1 MSSSV
6 NSQSDSNTIEPPHPP
21 PSQSTHTPPTNP
33 SPQNNENSSN
43 EHSNSDKPTTTTT
56 TKPKKKLNRQ
66 LASCSGCRKRRTRC
80 DRGRPCSEC
89 YKRNSACDYSGA
101 SAPPSMPHTS
111 IAEQV
116 EREEYIKKLEARI
129 QALEK
134 SVPSASDHSQSSTPA
149 NLAQDF
155 SVDDLASQ
163 LSIITIGQR
172 VRCPTGLTHP
182 PHPLRT
188 QFESILAS
196 QSNIPPITFIQP
208 DQQFS
213 LDLVARYPIPTLEE
227 LCSECLPP
235 RSQIDFLSGF
245 FFTTLNL
252 WTHSI
257 NPVDW
262 KIQLDRFWS
271 TPDRLH
277 FRPSPSKPDPP
288 HLTKHYLAQFVSI
301 LYGIIGHG
309 LARMADIH
317 NLETVAENQST
328 GDSSASSPPRDYHL
342 WNLNQAEKISLS
354 NRWFRFSLGLLM
366 SPEGNIY
373 IKPTIFGIRAMAI
386 LSNVEHAPENID
398 HGMIF
403 WSLTTSSAMSA
414 GLLREPPVSDD
425 EDIKTLDET
434 EIESRRQLAWAILG
448 LDWAG
453 YSIANGMRPN
463 GDPDQITVKF
473 PGTVIS
479 SATPLHPID
488 GWPLDPLVCIR
499 RIAAQNDRLMRKAS
513 IKIASGHPATYQDV
527 KDAQE
532 KLDEVEST
540 IPQRLQARI
549 SADGKSFETVV
560 KSDEVY
566 TLLAAF
572 LYSRFCVPRIRL
584 LRLFIFPKEGV
595 PPEDRL
601 KQLETLLSTSK
612 LHFLALRYYPH
623 NLSMHPLILYGL
635 INTAVACALV
645 LLINRQ
651 THELVIDED
660 FYLSEL
666 HKIIALFD
674 LGKKTVAAT
683 MSRKAITLLQTLIKQ
698 AELLAHSAESKS
710 WDRRKKGPGAT
721 LQASHKS
728 IAVDGEDQ
736 VKKHK
741 QQPTFPSRP
750 YEPAN
755 FQCLPYVF
763 GIPSQEFSQTM
774 QHDRQESGH
783 TTSNSIGSSN
793 SLIPTSPG
801 KITSNVIPSSGIY
814 HSRME
819 SFEGFSGQP
828 TPPLVSSQPSRRPAF
843 STQSSSSHLS
853 PSYPH
858 QGIDQLNS
866 SPSVRPFA
874 SLPRNHQMGS
884 TVEFG
889 TIDAKLD
896 NYQFDFPTLQA
907 SSYGHETS
915 CGQTQ
920 RTSTEERRVKVDDRP
935 IDIFDPEF
943 LLHIPNLLGHPGSP
957 SSQPPEQLSLNY
969 TNLEAFQPTF
979 NLDFGLT
986 SQGALSGADLAGPAD
1001 PRAFSLNPQYD
1012 SRSAIKQSN
1021 SVGYHEI
1028 SNRNIEFNHHHQ
1040 QQQQQQ
1046 KQQQQ
1051 QQQQHHHHHQQQQH
1065 QQQQQHATNNV
1076 PITTASAG
1084 SHHQHPQHQQH
1095 SHPHYHQSHIAYGH
1109 EQPRYDNFN
1118 RAG

>member
-1 MSSSV
+1 MWML
-6 NSQSDSNTIEPPHPP
+6 IH
-21 PSQSTHTPPTNP
+21 
-33 SPQNNENSSN
+33 
-43 EHSNSDKPTTTTT
+43 
-56 TKPKKKLNRQ
+56 
-66 LASCSGCRKRRTRC
+66 
-80 DRGRPCSEC
+80 
-89 YKRNSACDYSGA
+89 
-101 SAPPSMPHTS
+101 
-111 IAEQV
+111 
-116 EREEYIKKLEARI
+116 ARI

-309 LARMADIH
+309 LARLADIH
-317 NLETVAENQST
+317 NLETVAENQSS

-403 WSLTTSSAMSA
+403 WSLTTSSAM
-414 GLLREPPVSDD
+414 
-425 EDIKTLDET
+425 
-434 EIESRRQLAWAILG
+434 
-448 LDWAG
+448 AG

-549 SADGKSFETVV
+549 KIRAIGLVSLASE
-560 KSDEVY
+560 EVFN
-566 TLLAAF
+566 LPSILGQKF

-793 SLIPTSPG
+793 SLIPT
-801 KITSNVIPSSGIY
+801 
-814 HSRME
+814 
-819 SFEGFSGQP
+819 
-828 TPPLVSSQPSRRPAF
+828 
-843 STQSSSSHLS
+843 
-853 PSYPH
+853 H
-858 QGIDQLNS
+858 Q
-866 SPSVRPFA
+866 
-874 SLPRNHQMGS
+874 
-884 TVEFG
+884 
-889 TIDAKLD
+889 
-896 NYQFDFPTLQA
+896 
-907 SSYGHETS
+907 
-915 CGQTQ
+915 
-920 RTSTEERRVKVDDRP
+920 ER
-935 IDIFDPEF
+935 
-943 LLHIPNLLGHPGSP
+943 LL
-957 SSQPPEQLSLNY
+957 
-969 TNLEAFQPTF
+969 AM
-979 NLDFGLT
+979 
-986 SQGALSGADLAGPAD
+986 
-1001 PRAFSLNPQYD
+1001 
-1012 SRSAIKQSN
+1012 
-1021 SVGYHEI
+1021 
-1028 SNRNIEFNHHHQ
+1028 
-1040 QQQQQQ
+1040 
-1046 KQQQQ
+1046 
-1051 QQQQHHHHHQQQQH
+1051 
-1065 QQQQQHATNNV
+1065 
-1076 PITTASAG
+1076 
-1084 SHHQHPQHQQH
+1084 
-1095 SHPHYHQSHIAYGH
+1095 
-1109 EQPRYDNFN
+1109 
-1118 RAG
+1118 